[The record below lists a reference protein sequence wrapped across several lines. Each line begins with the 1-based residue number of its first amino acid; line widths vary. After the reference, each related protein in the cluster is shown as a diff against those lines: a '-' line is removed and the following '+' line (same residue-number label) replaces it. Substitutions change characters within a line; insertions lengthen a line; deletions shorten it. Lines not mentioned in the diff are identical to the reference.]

1 MLKTVIYQAIIHS
14 FENARKTC
22 ASKRHL
28 LLQNNVSHCV
38 RRCNVV
44 FTLER
49 RNLYMSIYDTIQLL
63 AGFPQCNGGKFE
75 EAEDFKYVLVVYCV
89 LKSK

>member
-1 MLKTVIYQAIIHS
+1 MIYQAIIHS
-14 FENARKTC
+14 FEIARKTR

-28 LLQNNVSHCV
+28 LLQNNVSHGV
-38 RRCNVV
+38 RRSNVV

-49 RNLYMSIYDTIQLL
+49 RNLYMSICDTIQLL
-63 AGFPQCNGGKFE
+63 AGFPRCNGGKLE
-75 EAEDFKYVLVVYCV
+75 EAEDFKCILVVYCV